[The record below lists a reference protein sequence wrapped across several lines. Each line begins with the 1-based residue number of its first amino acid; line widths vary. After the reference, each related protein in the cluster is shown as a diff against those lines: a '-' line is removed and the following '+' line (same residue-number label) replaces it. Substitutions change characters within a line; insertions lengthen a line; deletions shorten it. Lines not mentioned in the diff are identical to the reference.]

1 MILQEATLEGVSVS
15 MSGIEPGS
23 FALTTVVTL
32 CDAIVAHAEAVSA
45 KDTFVKEAGRRADAA
60 HRLMNSLA
68 RETFPDGHPS
78 LGRVVQIIY
87 EIEVSARKRRESSK
101 WSKLLA
107 LTQSDIS
114 KACKYR
120 ESFQQLFAILD
131 RALQELMS
139 AVQVDSDSNLTKLS
153 AGFQE
158 EAAKLN
164 EEFST
169 AAAAAGEH
177 AASQGEVL
185 EALGDQSASL
195 EVLLEA
201 SRERANAL
209 AEMESHLD
217 SALGSL
223 KADLAAG
230 MRSAQA
236 TAKAAAAVAEA
247 MQEHGSSRGGRGAA
261 DHVDT
266 IVAALDANILEHV
279 VPELLD
285 ALVAEGVQTSLTRS
299 WQERQAVLL
308 QALFVL
314 AHFIKFLH
322 NVLRAPFLSRPRT
335 VVLFIVHCPA

>member
-1 MILQEATLEGVSVS
+1 MLLNEATLVGVVVQ
-15 MSGIEPGS
+15 GIEPGS
-23 FALTTVVTL
+23 LVLTAVAALHTAIAVHVKAASAN
-32 CDAIVAHAEAVSA
+32 DASVLEAS
-45 KDTFVKEAGRRADAA
+45 RRADAA
-60 HRLMNSLA
+60 YRNMKSLA
-68 RETFPDGHPS
+68 GATFPDGHPS
-78 LGRVVQIIY
+78 LAQVVRVLN
-87 EIEVSARKRRESSK
+87 ELEERARKWCVSSK
-101 WSKLLA
+101 WSRRFA
-107 LTQSDIS
+107 LSRSGTS

-120 ESFQQLFAILD
+120 ESFQQLFALLD

-139 AVQVDSDSNLTKLS
+139 AVQVNSCSNLSELR
-153 AGFQE
+153 ANFQIE
-158 EAAKLN
+158 TEKLN
-164 EEFST
+164 QEFDG
-169 AAAAAGEH
+169 AAGAAVEH
-177 AASQGEVL
+177 VASQA
-185 EALGDQSASL
+185 EALKALGEMEGASL
-195 EVLLEA
+195 EDLLAA
-201 SRERANAL
+201 SCAQANAL
-209 AEMESHLD
+209 IDMESRLD
-217 SALGSL
+217 GALASL

-230 MRSAQA
+230 RKAA
-236 TAKAAAAVAEA
+236 AAAAKAAAAVAEA